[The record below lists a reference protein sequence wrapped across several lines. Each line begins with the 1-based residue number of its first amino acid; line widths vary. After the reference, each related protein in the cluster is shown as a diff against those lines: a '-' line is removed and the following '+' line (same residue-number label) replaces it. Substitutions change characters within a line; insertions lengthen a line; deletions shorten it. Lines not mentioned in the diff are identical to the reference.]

1 MHVIHSEDHLW
12 RKIGK
17 FHDYLISFVFHR
29 KAQTLTVLNDQN
41 LHFLK
46 EPRLETE
53 KKKGKSFWLMIYFYF
68 INK

>member
-1 MHVIHSEDHLW
+1 MYVIHSEDHLW

-29 KAQTLTVLNDQN
+29 KAQTHVLNDQN

-46 EPRLETE
+46 ESRLETE
-53 KKKGKSFWLMIYFYF
+53 KKRESESLLVYDSFVFYE
-68 INK
+68 